1 MTIPWHRM
9 FALSKFIQSAL
20 ATKWHNC
27 AKVTRFQEIRLRA
40 SFYYYLTDPR
50 AASSSWGLVDVITC
64 ITRTQKFA
72 HIKCLLPAVA
82 NNNLIFDCHARL
94 GRRHGKLNIVRVC

>member
-40 SFYYYLTDPR
+40 SFYYYLTDPPCGIFKLGVGWCHYMHY
-50 AASSSWGLVDVITC
+50 SYTKI
-64 ITRTQKFA
+64 RTY
-72 HIKCLLPAVA
+72 
-82 NNNLIFDCHARL
+82 
-94 GRRHGKLNIVRVC
+94 